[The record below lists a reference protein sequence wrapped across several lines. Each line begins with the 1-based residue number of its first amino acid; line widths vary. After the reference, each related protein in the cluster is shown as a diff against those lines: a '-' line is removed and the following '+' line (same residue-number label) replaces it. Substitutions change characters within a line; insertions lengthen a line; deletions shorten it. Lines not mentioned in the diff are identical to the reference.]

1 MATQHGRHLVQTW
14 VKVTDP
20 RGRTRMEARW
30 VLVDDT
36 AHKHAAAA
44 A

>member
-1 MATQHGRHLVQTW
+1 MTTQSERHLVQTW
-14 VKVTDP
+14 VKVTD
-20 RGRTRMEARW
+20 RHGRTRMEARW

-44 A
+44 

>member
-1 MATQHGRHLVQTW
+1 MTTQSERHLVQTW

-30 VLVDDT
+30 VLVDEK

-44 A
+44 

>member
-1 MATQHGRHLVQTW
+1 MATQRERHLVQTW

-20 RGRTRMEARW
+20 SGRTRMEARW
-30 VLVDDT
+30 VLLDDT

-44 A
+44 